1 MKLKRLS
8 AGLIT
13 LALLLTLFAFP
24 AAADNTYSVTLP
36 AGATG
41 PDTVAAGEDYTFTLA
56 EDVLVVAYAEFPD
69 GSICAAEAIPI
80 IDNGTVTGYTRR
92 IPSSHITNNFE
103 IKTFTVETTGSG
115 AFFAGGNGSSDS
127 PFQIANE
134 LQLLQL
140 MAASSASAGDPTA
153 YDGSEMHYILTDD
166 IEFHT
171 PISCALAPAS
181 AGVSQM
187 AAFVRSILGPGSH
200 GNTGFFNGTFDG
212 NGHTITGI
220 SIVNPVDP
228 WISLIPTNNGTI
240 KNLNITVSSI
250 QVENEYSPVGGSDT
264 YNPVR
269 FSLLSGYNTG
279 TIDKCNVAA
288 STANIHIG
296 VSTAGVKYTVYIG
309 LVASINSGTITN
321 CSASGQVVF
330 DGNTKQN
337 AYLGLLCGQNLGGD
351 IESSSTSN
359 GSSITCTS
367 TSATNYIGGI
377 AGQSQGDS
385 TTSTAAIISKCE
397 NHASV
402 TGTAKST
409 VYIGGIV
416 GSMGVAK
423 LNTTVEYCVNN
434 GTVSTVSPGINNE
447 YVGGIAGRINDS
459 NSGTTL
465 IKGCY
470 NISNITSYGT
480 TRHYAGGIAGDE
492 SVLLGGEVACFS
504 YIEANLTLPAVCY
517 STKSK
522 TKSNVYILANATDE
536 GADPA
541 SEEVELSAADFK
553 AASLVTTLNTA
564 LGENIFV
571 AGTDYPVFSWL
582 AAPASA
588 TDLTAAVSNSTGA
601 TPAASVNSAVVE
613 NGTAKLNVSGSKACA
628 VIAFDGTNYTRMTAA
643 LNADGTS
650 YDFTVPYAEGMTFTV
665 AVKGDL
671 DGDGVANLD
680 DMAVIASANLSI
692 THNFYE
698 AMSDLNACL
707 GDLDGDGIANLDD
720 MAIIASANLSPDHP
734 FYEAIEW

>member
-1 MKLKRLS
+1 MSKRIGAIL
-8 AGLIT
+8 
-13 LALLLTLFAFP
+13 LALVLALSLCPLP
-24 AAADNTYSVTLP
+24 AAATGTYTVTLP

-41 PDTVAAGEDYTFTLA
+41 ETTVAAGEDYTFTLS
-56 EDVLVVAYAEFPD
+56 ENVLVVAYAEFPD
-69 GSICAAEAIPI
+69 GSVCAAEAIPI
-80 IDNGTVTGYTRR
+80 IDNATVTGYTRR

-140 MAASSASAGDPTA
+140 MAASSASAGNPTV
-153 YDGSEMHYILTDD
+153 YDSNELHYILTDD

-181 AGVSQM
+181 AGASQM
-187 AAFVRSILGPGSH
+187 AAFVRSILGPGSN
-200 GNTGFFNGTFDG
+200 GNTGFFSGTFDG
-212 NGHTITGI
+212 DNHTLSGI
-220 SIVNPVDP
+220 SIVHPVDT

-240 KNLNITVSSI
+240 KNLNIAVSSI
-250 QVENEYSPVGGSDT
+250 QVENEYSPVGGNDI
-264 YNPVR
+264 YKPLR
-269 FSLLSGYNTG
+269 FSFLAGYNTG
-279 TIDKCNVAA
+279 TIDNCHVVVSN
-288 STANIHIG
+288 ANIHIG
-296 VSTAGVKYTVYIG
+296 VTESGTKYNIYVG
-309 LVASINSGTITN
+309 LIASINSGTVTN

-330 DGNTKQN
+330 DGNTKQS

-351 IESSSTSN
+351 IENSSTSN

-397 NHASV
+397 NHATV

-470 NISNITSYGT
+470 NLCNITSYSSN
-480 TRHYAGGIAGDE
+480 RHYAGGIAGDE

-504 YIEANLTLPAVCY
+504 YVEANLTLPGVY
-517 STKSK
+517 ISTKSK
-522 TKSNVYILANATDE
+522 TKSYVYILAEETDTD
-536 GADPA
+536 ADETSA
-541 SEEVELSAADFK
+541 EKELSADDFK
-553 AASLVTTLNTA
+553 AASLVTTLNDA
-564 LGENIFV
+564 LVAAGGEAVFA

-582 AAPASA
+582 APIDLVAENKVAAPDAA
-588 TDLTAAVSNSTGA
+588 TVKATA
-601 TPAASVNSAVVE
+601 E
-613 NGTAKLNVSGSKACA
+613 NGTATLNVICDKACT
-628 VIAFDGTNYTRMTAA
+628 VLYTTDGGTTYTRLDAA
-643 LNADGTS
+643 AADTG
-650 YDFTVPYAEGMTFTV
+650 YDFTTTEYADGMTFVV
-665 AVKGDL
+665 AVKGDVS
-671 DGDGVANLD
+671 GDGEITSADWGSLVEAYNGSALSTLNMLIGD
-680 DMAVIASANLSI
+680 VNGDMQITAADWGSLVEAFNGSALSW
-692 THNFYE
+692 TN
-698 AMSDLNACL
+698 
-707 GDLDGDGIANLDD
+707 
-720 MAIIASANLSPDHP
+720 
-734 FYEAIEW
+734 